1 MGEINIPR
9 NERDALKAVDTA
21 ELNRLIDQCF
31 YEEQP
36 AALRI
41 LRLES
46 CGPYIASR
54 LREYENALAERC
66 KAKAAKKRAET
77 ESRVR
82 HAGSALEHAVA
93 QMKHRVDKEEKEGLL
108 FYVEDQIMPPH
119 RFSEHMTV
127 RVTYRWRRAIED
139 EWVHGSITF
148 SHDVDTRPDYTVP
161 IPKRKP
167 SAAKQEQDRQD
178 RLYREWEHLKMLGL
192 DSVKDYLREGG
203 NGAEIPQ
210 AFQANTDSYT
220 RGLNNY
226 SAQFEPVR
234 S

>member
-1 MGEINIPR
+1 MSEINIPR
-9 NERDALKAVDTA
+9 DERGALKAVDTV
-21 ELNRLIDQCF
+21 ELNKLIDQCF
-31 YEEQP
+31 HEEQP
-36 AALRI
+36 AALQT
-41 LRLES
+41 LRLGS

-54 LREYENALAERC
+54 LREYEKALAEHY

-77 ESRVR
+77 ESRAR
-82 HAGSALEHAVA
+82 DAGRALEHAVA
-93 QMKHRVDKEEKEGLL
+93 QMKHRVNTEEKEGLL

-127 RVTYRWRRAIED
+127 RVPYRWRRVIED

-148 SHDVDTRPDYTVP
+148 SHDVDTRPDYTLP
-161 IPKRKP
+161 ISRRKL

-192 DSVKDYLREGG
+192 HSVKDYLREGG
-203 NGAEIPQ
+203 NGAAIPQ
-210 AFQANTDSYT
+210 TFRVKPDSYT